1 LLTFEEGETMAQC
14 EHLSPE
20 EEIGFRYENPILI
33 TEAGCEAMSR
43 FPLAIEEI

>member
-1 LLTFEEGETMAQC
+1 MQYAC
-14 EHLSPE
+14 PE

-33 TEAGCEAMSR
+33 TETGCEAMSK